1 MSFLYQRWIRFA
13 LMTMLLTLGVEATSG
28 KGSVTV
34 YVSEDQVFSE
44 PILKDFEKE
53 TGIKVKAI
61 YDSEE
66 SKSTGVMNRLL
77 AEKRNPQAD
86 VYWANE
92 PIRAEVL
99 RGKGILAPY
108 VSPNAKGIEAIYIGK
123 EHMWTGFSA
132 RIRLFVVHKD
142 AHMKPSST
150 MDYANSALVG
160 KGVIANPLFGTTT
173 AHIAALFT
181 VLGERKSKA
190 FLEKLKTNKT
200 AISTS
205 NGESADFVASGKYD
219 FSLVDSDDAISRL
232 RQNKPIEFI
241 YPDQKEGKMG
251 VFVVPNAVMLIK
263 GSKNPDNAKKLI
275 DYLLSKKSEAKLA
288 LADCAQIPL
297 HKGVKGPKGLK
308 PIEALKVMQVDYEKV
323 AEKLLEIQPYLKVW
337 LAK

>member
-1 MSFLYQRWIRFA
+1 MKFFYGLIFLILSLNVYA
-13 LMTMLLTLGVEATSG
+13 VD

-53 TGIKVKAI
+53 TGIRVKAI

-99 RGKGILAPY
+99 RSKGILASY
-108 VSPNAKGIEAIYIGK
+108 ASPNAMGIDALYVGK
-123 EHMWTGFSA
+123 ENMWTGFSA
-132 RIRLFVVHKD
+132 RIRLFVVHKN
-142 AHMKPSST
+142 AQMKPSSI

-190 FLEKLKTNKT
+190 FLKKMKRNKT

-241 YPDQKEGKMG
+241 YPDQKDNKWG
-251 VFVVPNAVMLIK
+251 VFVVPNATMLIK
-263 GSKNPDNAKKLI
+263 GAKHPENAKKLI
-275 DYLLSKKSEAKLA
+275 DYLLRKETEEKLA
-288 LADCAQIPL
+288 LSDCAQIPL
-297 HKGVKGPKGLK
+297 HKGAIGPKELK
-308 PIEALKVMQVDYEKV
+308 AISELKVMDVDYAKI
-323 AEKLLEIQPYLKVW
+323 AKKLIEIQPYLKQW
-337 LAK
+337 

>member
-1 MSFLYQRWIRFA
+1 MRRIILICLLSFL
-13 LMTMLLTLGVEATSG
+13 TLSASQN
-28 KGSVTV
+28 GSVTV
-34 YVSEDQVFSE
+34 YVSQDQVFSE

-53 TGIKVKAI
+53 TGIKVKAV

-86 VYWANE
+86 IYWANE

-99 RGKGILAPY
+99 RNKGVLAPY
-108 VSPNAKGIEAIYIGK
+108 MSPNAKGIDKIFK
-123 EHMWTGFSA
+123 SSDNTWCGFSA

-142 AHMKPSST
+142 TLMKPHSV
-150 MDYANSALVG
+150 MDYANSALKG

-173 AHIAALFT
+173 SHISALFT
-181 VLGERKSKA
+181 HLGEKTAKA
-190 FLEKLKTNKT
+190 FMEKMKDNKI

-219 FSLVDSDDAISRL
+219 FSLVDSDDAISRF
-232 RQNKPIEFI
+232 RAGKPIEFI
-241 YPDQKEGKMG
+241 YPDQKDTQMG

-263 GSKNPDNAKKLI
+263 GARHPENAKKLF
-275 DYLLSKKSEAKLA
+275 DYLLAKDTEAKLA
-288 LADCAQIPL
+288 KADCAQIPL
-297 HKGVKGPKGLK
+297 HKGVEGPKELK
-308 PIEALKVMQVDYEKV
+308 PISDLKVMQVDYAKV
-323 AEKLLEIQPYLKVW
+323 AKKLVKIQPYLKAW